1 MDVVLI
7 RHARPRIA
15 DGICYGRLDVG
26 LAQPVSPAPA
36 RMLAAA
42 GTPLPDRIV
51 TSTATRAHDT
61 ARLLR
66 DGLAGVPGDKV
77 ANMAGE
83 MAREMARD
91 KRPVPPIETD
101 DRLCELHFG
110 AWEGL
115 AWDAVPRAQLDQWAA
130 DLMGARPHGGES
142 ATQAMERIVAW
153 ADDLQSRAAADRA
166 DRAERLWIV
175 CHAGPMRMLAAHWL
189 GVPLAVTTH
198 WRLGWGATCGFR
210 LGGHAPVMRW
220 WNREG

>member
-26 LAQPVSPAPA
+26 LARPVSPAPA

-51 TSTATRAHDT
+51 TSTATRAVDT

-66 DGLAGVPGDKV
+66 DGLSGMLGDKE
-77 ANMAGE
+77 ADMA
-83 MAREMARD
+83 AD
-91 KRPVPPIETD
+91 TRPVPPIETD

-142 ATQAMERIVAW
+142 AAEAMLRVAAW
-153 ADDLQSRAAADRA
+153 ADDLQSRAAADGVDRVHRA
-166 DRAERLWIV
+166 DCLWMV
-175 CHAGPMRMLAAHWL
+175 GHAGPMRMLAAHWL